1 MNIELKN
8 KIDEV
13 ASCIGNKQQENA
25 LMAEAFAMA
34 VTAEEKKEAGQY
46 LMQAIAKRK
55 RTDIDAK
62 AMFGEVGEAVSMA
75 YVAQRYFGKNKAWIY
90 QRLNKSIVNGKPACF
105 SEKELTVLADSFKD
119 IGQKLLDV
127 STNISL
133 SLK

>member
-13 ASCIGNKQQENA
+13 VASIGNRQLEDA
-25 LMAEAFAMA
+25 LMAEAFALA

-62 AMFGEVGEAVSMA
+62 NILGEVGDAVSLA
-75 YVAQRYFGKNKAWIY
+75 YVAQRYFDKDRAWLY
-90 QRLNKSIVNGKPACF
+90 QRLNKSMVNGKPASF
-105 SEKELTVLADSFKD
+105 TEQELTVLAESFKD
-119 IGQKLLDV
+119 IGQKLLEV

>member
-1 MNIELKN
+1 M
-8 KIDEV
+8 
-13 ASCIGNKQQENA
+13 
-25 LMAEAFAMA
+25 
-34 VTAEEKKEAGQY
+34 
-46 LMQAIAKRK
+46 
-55 RTDIDAK
+55 
-62 AMFGEVGEAVSMA
+62 
-75 YVAQRYFGKNKAWIY
+75 AQRYFGKNKAWIY